1 MIRSI
6 ALAGIAVLGLSASAP
21 AQHVSIPEIVLMQN
35 NVAHLVDETERVLEP
50 LKRTGCDSSQEEAK
64 RNALAAVGYLK
75 EAIRQL
81 KEITDDKVDNIV
93 AAARK

>member
-21 AQHVSIPEIVLMQN
+21 AQHVSIPEIVLMQSS
-35 NVAHLVDETERVLEP
+35 VAHLVEETERVLEP
-50 LKRTGCDSSQEEAK
+50 LKKPGCDPSQEEAK
-64 RNALAAVGYLK
+64 RDAVVALGYLK
-75 EAIRQL
+75 DAIRQL
-81 KEITDDKVDNIV
+81 KEMTDSKVDDIV